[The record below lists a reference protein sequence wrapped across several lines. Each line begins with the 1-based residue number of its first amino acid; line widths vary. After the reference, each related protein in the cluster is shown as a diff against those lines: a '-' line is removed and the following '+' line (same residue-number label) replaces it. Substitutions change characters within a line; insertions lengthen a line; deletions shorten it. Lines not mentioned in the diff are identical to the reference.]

1 MPRGRPGAAS
11 VRVRATAA
19 AVAVVAV
26 ALLVGGLAVV
36 NLLRA
41 ALLEDLT
48 DTAVLRAQEIA
59 GAVEDGRQP
68 PVVVADVEDQLVQV
82 VDGDGRVVAGSPNA
96 GSGAPVT
103 DLEPGGSSRVVGLFD
118 AGDGVV
124 VAVGAETPDGRV
136 TVLVGRGTDDVA
148 ESVAVVTRLLAV
160 GAPALLALVAVVT
173 WAVVG
178 RALHPVEAIRR
189 EVEGISADQ
198 LHRRVP
204 GPAVDDEIG
213 RLART
218 MNSMLDR
225 LEGSQ
230 RRQQQFVA
238 DASHELRSPVA
249 SMRQNAEVA
258 RAHPATTSVPE
269 LADVVLADAGR
280 LQEIVDDLLVLV
292 RAEAGAEAGGEG
304 RAGARRPVDVD
315 DLALDEARRLRE
327 TTALRVDV
335 SRVSAGRVLGDPA
348 ALRRVLRNL
357 GDNAARHARSMVGL
371 TVHEEGETVLVAVSD
386 DGPGIP
392 EADRE
397 RVLERFVRL
406 DEGRSR
412 DAGGTGLGLAIV
424 AAVVRAHAGTVSIGS
439 DGSGGARVEVRLP
452 RAD

>member
-1 MPRGRPGAAS
+1 M
-11 VRVRATAA
+11 RVRATAA

-26 ALLVGGLAVV
+26 ALLVGGIATVS
-36 NLLRA
+36 LLRA

-59 GAVEDGRQP
+59 GAVEDGRRP
-68 PVVVADVEDQLVQV
+68 PVAVADVEDQLVQV
-82 VDGDGRVVAGSPNA
+82 VDGDGRVVAASPNT
-96 GSGAPVT
+96 GSDAPVT
-103 DLEPGGSSRVVGLFD
+103 DLEPGGSSWVVGLFES
-118 AGDGVV
+118 GDGVV
-124 VAVGAETPDGRV
+124 VAVGAETPDGPV
-136 TVLVGRGTDDVA
+136 TVLVGRATDDVA
-148 ESVAVVTRLLAV
+148 ESAAVVTRLLAV
-160 GAPALLALVAVVT
+160 GAPVLLALVAVVT

-178 RALHPVEAIRR
+178 RALRPVEAIRR

-204 GPAVDDEIG
+204 NPAVDDEIG

-218 MNSMLDR
+218 MNGMLDR

-230 RRQQQFVA
+230 QQQQRFVA

-258 RAHPATTSVPE
+258 RAHPTLTSVPQ

-292 RAEAGAEAGGEG
+292 RAEAEAEG

-335 SRVSAGRVLGDPA
+335 ARVSAGRVLGDPA

-357 GDNAARHARSMVGL
+357 GDNAARHARSMVSL
-371 TVHEEGETVLVAVSD
+371 TVHEEGEDVLVAVSD
-386 DGPGIP
+386 DGPGIA

-424 AAVVRAHAGTVSIGS
+424 AGVVRAHGGTVSIGS
-439 DGSGGARVEVRLP
+439 AGSGGARVEVRLP